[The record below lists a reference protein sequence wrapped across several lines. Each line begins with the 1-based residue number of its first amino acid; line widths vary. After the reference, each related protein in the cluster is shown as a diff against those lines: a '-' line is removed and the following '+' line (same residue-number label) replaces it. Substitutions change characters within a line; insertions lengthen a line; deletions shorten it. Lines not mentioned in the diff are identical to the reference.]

1 MKQSNMRIILIF
13 LMVILGLIPRIG
25 LTQKDTLVQN
35 LDSLHQENDIQGRE
49 KKGIDSALNNQTT
62 KINFRTYFILLC
74 NDFKQQYTTPFHTK
88 GKDWIKVAKFAIVA
102 AVATLADEPID
113 RYATNIRNNNN
124 AVASISRTITDFG
137 GYEFYIL
144 AAYTSYTL
152 LSKNEKIK
160 TTALLATQAYITTGA
175 IEATFKF
182 ITGRQRPNYI
192 DPKTNENEP
201 TFHGPFYQF
210 KKDDNGVKHPKNSY
224 NAFPS
229 GHATVAFAAATVF
242 AKEYKDKRAI
252 PIIAYS
258 AASLIALSR
267 ITENKHWF
275 TDVFVG
281 AMLGYLSGNQVV
293 NNYHKYAKLKAEQK
307 KTVSFNLQYSYGRL
321 LPGLIYKF

>member
-1 MKQSNMRIILIF
+1 MAIMGIIP
-13 LMVILGLIPRIG
+13 VAGSG
-25 LTQKDTLVQN
+25 QKNSLVHQ
-35 LDSLHQENDIQGRE
+35 LDSLHEKNDSLVG
-49 KKGIDSALNNQTT
+49 KKIAIDSGLYNQTS
-62 KINFRTYFILLC
+62 KINFHTYFILLG
-74 NDFKQQYTTPFHTK
+74 DDLKKQFTAPFHTK
-88 GKDWIKVAKFAIVA
+88 GDDWARVIAFGIVA
-102 AVATLADEPID
+102 GAATLADKPID
-113 RYATNIRNNNN
+113 RYATNLRNNNN
-124 AVASISRTITDFG
+124 AVASISRTITAFG
-137 GYEFYIL
+137 GYEFYVL
-144 AAYTSYTL
+144 AAYTSYTF
-152 LSKNEKIK
+152 LSKNQKIN

-175 IEATFKF
+175 IEASFKF

-192 DPKTNENEP
+192 DPETKENKP

-210 KKDDNGVKHPKNSY
+210 KKDDNGTKHPKNSY

-293 NNYHKYAKLKAEQK
+293 NNFHRYVKFKAEK
-307 KTVSFNLQYSYGRL
+307 KKSVSFNLQYFYGRL
-321 LPGLIYKF
+321 LPGLIYKL